1 MENLEYKNGNVER
14 IYLENIQNNQF
25 LKVKNNLLEIEKKF
39 KELKE

>member
-1 MENLEYKNGNVER
+1 MENLEYKNGNIER

-25 LKVKNNLLEIEKKF
+25 LKVKNNLLEIEKNF